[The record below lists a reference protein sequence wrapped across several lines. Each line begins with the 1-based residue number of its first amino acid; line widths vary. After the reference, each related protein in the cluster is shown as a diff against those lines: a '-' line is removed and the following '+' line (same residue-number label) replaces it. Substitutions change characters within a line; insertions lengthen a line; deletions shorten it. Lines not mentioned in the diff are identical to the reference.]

1 MVERSLRMREAPGS
15 IPGISTFIYTFFL
28 RPADTTRVHYSYTT
42 TLGLRTFFVVTKAD
56 ACDKEDLHRTVSELK
71 EMIIDNRGVSFEVER
86 EQHVTKAA
94 ESFAQ
99 NR

>member
-1 MVERSLRMREAPGS
+1 M
-15 IPGISTFIYTFFL
+15 
-28 RPADTTRVHYSYTT
+28 HYSYTT

-56 ACDKEDLHRTVSELK
+56 ACDKEDLQKTVSELR
-71 EMIIDNRGVSFEVER
+71 EMIIDNGGVPFVVER

-99 NR
+99 NKYIDK